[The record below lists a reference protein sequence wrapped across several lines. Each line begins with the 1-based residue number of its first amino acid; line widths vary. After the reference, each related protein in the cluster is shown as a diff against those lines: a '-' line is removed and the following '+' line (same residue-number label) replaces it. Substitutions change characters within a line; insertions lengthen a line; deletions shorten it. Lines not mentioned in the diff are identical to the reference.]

1 MGIASQQ
8 YLLVGSRSTI
18 SHGVDMI
25 KELDFC
31 LYCKDF
37 SKVVRRVKGFASR
50 DHRSGD
56 LYDM

>member
-1 MGIASQQ
+1 MRIFFARQ
-8 YLLVGSRSTI
+8 YLLVGFLSDI
-18 SHGVDMI
+18 SHGVDVI

-56 LYDM
+56 